1 MSHPLADILT
11 PFASELSMA
20 PDELLNAVLA
30 ILASDGEIDE
40 VVEALLDLLPYAIL
54 DTPLIDLVRQNRAQY
69 IEGYKA
75 TKSTVGIHLELNLP
89 EDIGKVESSPSSTE
103 TPSLSR
109 PLVSFL
115 PSLMVDLMHIPHVPT
130 LPPAKKEHL
139 KAVIDL
145 PPLFQEVFKG
155 RVTHFN
161 RLQTACYHALYET
174 TSNILLCAPTGAGKT
189 NCALLC
195 ILRAFQTDLVVDPPT
210 LAPNSES
217 DAVHLVFGDAPSG
230 PVTVL
235 EPAELKTEKL
245 VVYLTP
251 MKALASE
258 ITSTLVSMLSRLP
271 ISVLECTG
279 DESPPAHL
287 LQEANVLIC
296 TPEKWDVITRKP
308 VGETSLISRQ
318 VLLILD
324 EVHLLGVNGRGPVIE
339 SIVARTFQYS
349 EDHQQPLR
357 VVGISATVPNYRDVA
372 AFLKVPDE
380 GLLHFSSEYRPVPL
394 AQTIIGVKP
403 QDVVSQEKLDKLLGL
418 VDPTSETA
426 ITLRDGYYYLDKV
439 MAKEIV
445 RDEVPEVFLPLIDR
459 STDRLLPV
467 MRGVIETE
475 DRMKKQLAAKT
486 RRGLSQDDQDD
497 DVPQKANGLKR
508 GYTENDLLDM
518 LAIQLVEQELSRRQ
532 TQILVFVHSRTG
544 TVTLASRIAESL
556 RRLIAGRKIA
566 EPKLPNGV
574 LRSVGASDKREL
586 SQMLTAGVG
595 YHTAGMPKEQRQM
608 VEGLF
613 RAGTLH
619 VVCCTAT
626 LAWGVNLPC
635 STVIVRGTDVFTSEG
650 AADLGVLDLQQIFG
664 RAGRPQFTAK
674 GEVGHGIILTSHEKT
689 AEYAR
694 LLNNETPIES
704 HLIDALPEILNAEVI
719 LGNASSVSDCKAF
732 IQNTFLVQRFLQLPW
747 RYGARMRQTAD
758 GAEVDVDATI
768 NAYTMQAIHILT
780 ASRIV
785 TLESD
790 GDTLFPT
797 EVGRICSYYYV
808 RFSSFK
814 NFLQLLAKTASEAVS
829 HADLLACLCSSPEFS
844 TYSIRLGEIEEL
856 SSLSGDDLEYLM
868 FHSADDGPRR
878 FTRKTL
884 DKFGNTSGKPCCR
897 LNITAHA
904 DTDSAAYKVNTLL
917 QCFIS
922 RREIRT
928 QSLVTDQRMCIAIAP
943 RLIRAFAEVAI
954 VLKRAPEAM
963 KLYDLVGSLEYQR
976 WFQDALPLWAIVR
989 VPVGTSE
996 RRRNSYSVK
1005 LEAAPRS
1012 GVSDILDE
1020 QMLAKFEKGCS
1031 AEDLPSSDSFFQL
1044 SFDKCMACFYS
1055 KDLANK
1061 FREAIRY
1068 VPRLIM
1074 TATLQPV
1081 TTRILRL
1088 NVSCTVGF
1096 KWHRAIHGDGQSFI
1110 LIVHSPLTGVIVHSE
1125 RILITEET
1133 CTRASDLTV
1142 IIRTGSW
1149 RKNKIGKSLRSYDD
1163 YIREIDIDPTELC
1176 MVNPDQTQQQVLSEA
1191 RLIVTSFPEN
1201 WAGTTHVRVS
1211 EEVTLQNVLST
1222 SESSCKTFDDGSI
1235 TFPLL
1240 NSPQALVY
1248 TATNMSYTPL
1258 PRIPPLS
1265 IRALHWPEAE
1275 AYFHRRFTY
1284 FNILQ
1289 SIMFHKLYY
1298 TDASILI
1305 GCPTGSGKTTCSE
1318 LAILQ
1323 TLRDRPKKKIL
1334 YIAPLKALIRER
1346 YNDWKNDLA
1355 KDLGLSVIEI
1365 TGESLPTG
1373 SALYKADIILSTPEK
1388 FDAISRHWQWK
1399 TYIQMI
1405 ALIIFDE
1412 LHLVGTTRGYVLEA
1426 IVCRM
1431 RYLSKLVNQET
1442 SFHTRFI
1449 GLSTVSANTADIA
1462 RWLGIR
1468 SLSDVF
1474 NFHPAARPV
1483 KLEAHIQ
1490 GYPGWHYSPR
1500 MNTMNRPIYKAIRQ
1514 YSPRLPVLVF
1524 TASRRQTRRT
1534 AKALITFAQMDTGH
1548 PPSILTEPRTEL
1560 CYDVE
1565 DEDCREALLYGIGL
1579 HHAGMIASDRSIV
1592 ERLYLQGRISII
1604 IATSTLAWG
1613 LNLPAYMTVIK
1624 GCEYFDGTVSRYVDY
1639 DTTDIMQMA
1648 GRAGRPQYVM
1658 DRLRDKFITSIFDA
1672 EAYEYLNTKGLLD
1685 AAYIMSSGGVI
1696 PNQPVIVDAL
1706 VTFYSK
1712 RPSFEAIPR
1721 EVIVEALD
1729 GLQRQLLEEP
1739 QSVCVVMCKSGM
1751 KAFYKSFFTEPF
1763 PFESSLLSSTNTSP
1777 VVAAM
1782 LKTHRVRIKHSES
1795 HFPDVLNAEIASF
1808 GSRTLF
1814 ELKTWLQGSFY
1825 FVRAR
1830 RNPLFYQ
1837 IHVVPLLKSLQKL
1850 LGDMEEEN
1858 TPEITSSLMK
1868 LEASF
1873 RLYLGITSADDKRLV
1888 SRKSLPI
1895 FADGPVLLLKLAQPN
1910 ELQDFLIVSEITNHL
1925 EDALMTLEDS
1935 GMITHKRK
1943 GGVEFTDL
1951 GTKVHNIAYK
1961 PTHLGDVISR
1971 YYIAYKSGMGL
1982 YDWLREEGRTPA
1994 TFLNVLIRCEEFQ
2007 AVPMRHNEDRD
2018 SKLLMERFLWDQKE
2032 SFIGGKIRYPIDE
2045 DIPNTEPSYK
2055 TFILL
2060 QNQLIRSSS
2069 VGPFDLPVIDYWIDL
2084 GTILDSAIRLTIAL
2098 AEAAFLTHLHIVAV
2112 KDVICFSQ
2120 AFVQG
2125 LWPDLDSRLCLTP
2138 IRRFLGQK
2146 KERVLNKLG
2155 LHTIQDFV
2163 TLFHS
2168 QGSKAFRQYVK
2179 DNLYSLST
2187 NEVET
2192 LERELLAYPNM
2203 HFEIIVKRISTDK
2216 APIDVSIYVSFNHV
2230 SVIPESPLP
2239 RQYSGTAY
2247 TKSKPHTWFLA
2258 LTNPSGDIIDFK
2270 RLSGVPTGGSYCFS
2284 VAYESSFTVHALPD
2298 CFLGLD
2304 REVFLDLTE
2313 LKPNDTLHFRSE
2325 MTPLATSHSRRPG
2338 RAGGRK

>member
-1 MSHPLADILT
+1 MSHPLADILA
-11 PFASELSMA
+11 PFAPGLSMA
-20 PDELLNAVLA
+20 PEELLDAVLT
-30 ILASDGEIDE
+30 ILASDGDIDR
-40 VVEALLDLLPYAIL
+40 VVETLLDLLPYTVL

-69 IEGYKA
+69 VEGHKA
-75 TKSTVGIHLELNLP
+75 PMPAVGNHPELNLP
-89 EDIGKVESSPSSTE
+89 EDVERIEFSPSPPKIS
-103 TPSLSR
+103 SLSR
-109 PLVSFL
+109 PFVSFL
-115 PSLMVDLMHIPHVPT
+115 PSLMVNLMHIPHVPT

-139 KAVIDL
+139 KPVTDL
-145 PPLFQEVFKG
+145 PPLFQEVFRG

-161 RLQTACYHALYET
+161 RLQTACFHALYET
-174 TSNILLCAPTGAGKT
+174 SSNILLCAPTGAGKT

-195 ILRAFQTDLVVDPPT
+195 ILRAFQTDLVVALPSPPNPEPG
-210 LAPNSES
+210 AI
-217 DAVHLVFGDAPSG
+217 HLVFSDAPNV
-230 PVTVL
+230 PTTAL
-235 EPAELKTEKL
+235 EPVEPKTEKL

-251 MKALASE
+251 MKALATE

-287 LQEANVLIC
+287 LQAANVLIC

-324 EVHLLGVNGRGPVIE
+324 EVHLLGVNGRGPVLE

-357 VVGISATVPNYRDVA
+357 VVGVSATVPNYRDVS
-372 AFLKVPDE
+372 AFLKVPEE

-394 AQTIIGVKP
+394 AQTIVGVKP
-403 QDVVSQEKLDKLLGL
+403 QAVVSQTKLDQLLGPT
-418 VDPTSETA
+418 DPESETVM
-426 ITLRDGYYYLDKV
+426 TLRDACYYLDKLK
-439 MAKEIV
+439 MKEVI
-445 RDEVPEVFLPLIDR
+445 RDEVPEVLQPLIDR
-459 STDRLLPV
+459 SMDKLIPV
-467 MRGVIETE
+467 MRGIIETE
-475 DRMKKQLAAKT
+475 DHMKEQLAAKT
-486 RRGLSQDDQDD
+486 GRTRSRDDRNEDTPKRPD
-497 DVPQKANGLKR
+497 RLAR
-508 GYTENDLLDM
+508 GYSENDLFDM
-518 LAIQLVEQELSRRQ
+518 LTIQLVEQELTRRQ

-544 TVTLASRIAESL
+544 TVALASKIAESL
-556 RRLIAGRKIA
+556 SRLITRRKL
-566 EPKLPNGV
+566 ESPKIPDGL
-574 LRSVGASDKREL
+574 LRSVGASDKRDL

-595 YHTAGMPKEQRQM
+595 YHNAGMPKEHRQM
-608 VEGLF
+608 VERLF
-613 RAGTLH
+613 RTGTLY

-650 AADLGVLDLQQIFG
+650 ATDLGVLDLQQIFG
-664 RAGRPQFTAK
+664 RAGRPQFTAQ

-689 AEYAR
+689 AEYAH

-732 IQNTFLVQRFLQLPW
+732 LQNTFLVQRFLQLPW
-747 RYGARMRQTAD
+747 RYGAQMRQIAG
-758 GAEVDVDATI
+758 GAEVDVDATL
-768 NAYTMQAIHILT
+768 NAYTMQAIHTLT

-785 TLESD
+785 TLEPD

-797 EVGRICSYYYV
+797 EIGRICSYYYV
-808 RFSSFK
+808 RFDSFK
-814 NFLQLLAKTASEAVS
+814 NFLQLLAKTASGTVS
-829 HADLLACLCSSPEFS
+829 HADLLACLCASPEFS
-844 TYSIRLGEIEEL
+844 TYSVRLDEVEEL

-868 FHSADDGPRR
+868 FHTADDGPRR
-878 FTRKTL
+878 ISRKTL

-897 LNITAHA
+897 LNITSRA

-922 RREIRT
+922 RREPRT

-943 RLIRAFAEVAI
+943 RLLRAFAEVAI
-954 VLKRAPEAM
+954 ILKRAPEAL
-963 KLYDLVGSLEYQR
+963 KLYDLVGSIEYQR

-996 RRRNSYSVK
+996 RRQNSYSVK
-1005 LEAAPRS
+1005 FEAAPRS
-1012 GVSDILDE
+1012 GVGDILDE
-1020 QMLAKFEKGCS
+1020 QMLSKFEKGCS

-1044 SFDKCMACFYS
+1044 SFDKCMACFHS
-1055 KDLANK
+1055 KDLSNK

-1110 LIVHSPLTGVIVHSE
+1110 LIVYSPLTGVIVHSE

-1133 CTRASDLTV
+1133 CTRACDLTV

-1163 YIREIDIDPTELC
+1163 YIREIDIDPAELC
-1176 MVNPDQTQQQVLSEA
+1176 MVDPDQTQQQVLSEA
-1191 RLIVTSFPEN
+1191 CLIVTSFPES

-1211 EEVTLQNVLST
+1211 EEVALKNVLST

-1240 NSPQALVY
+1240 NSPQAIVY

-1265 IRALHWPEAE
+1265 TRTLHWPEAE
-1275 AYFHRRFTY
+1275 AYFRRRFTY

-1298 TDASILI
+1298 TDASVLI

-1323 TLRDRPKKKIL
+1323 TLRDRPNKKIL

-1346 YNDWKNDLA
+1346 YNDWKKDLA
-1355 KDLGLSVIEI
+1355 TDLGLSVIEI
-1365 TGESLPTG
+1365 TGESLPAA

-1431 RYLSKLVNQET
+1431 RYLSKLVNQDT
-1442 SFHTRFI
+1442 DFHTRFV

-1534 AKALITFAQMDTGH
+1534 AKALITYAQMDTGH

-1560 CYDVE
+1560 CCDVQ

-1579 HHAGMIASDRSIV
+1579 HHAGMVASDRAIV
-1592 ERLYLQGRISII
+1592 ERLYLQGKISII

-1613 LNLPAYMTVIK
+1613 LNLPAYMTIIK

-1672 EAYEYLNTKGLLD
+1672 DAYEYLNTQGVLD
-1685 AAYIMSSGGVI
+1685 AAYIMSSGGMI
-1696 PNQPVIVDAL
+1696 PNKSEIVDAL
-1706 VTFYSK
+1706 VTYYSK
-1712 RPSFEAIPR
+1712 HPSVESLPR
-1721 EVIVEALD
+1721 EVIAEALD

-1739 QSVCVVMCKSGM
+1739 QSVCVVMCKAGM

-1814 ELKTWLQGSFY
+1814 ELKSWLQGSFY

-1837 IHVVPLLKSLQKL
+1837 IYVTPLLKSLQRL
-1850 LGDMEEEN
+1850 LGDIEEEN
-1858 TPEITSSLMK
+1858 TPEITLSLMK

-1873 RLYLGITSADDKRLV
+1873 RLYLGITSVDDKRLV
-1888 SRKSLPI
+1888 SRQNLPI

-1910 ELQDFLIVSEITNHL
+1910 ELQDFLIVTEITTHL
-1925 EDALMTLEDS
+1925 EDALITLEDS
-1935 GMITHKRK
+1935 GMITHKKK

-1951 GTKVHNIAYK
+1951 GTKIHNYTYK

-1982 YDWLREEGRTPA
+1982 YDWIQEEEGRTPA

-2018 SKLLMERFLWDQKE
+2018 SKILMEKYLWDQKG
-2032 SFIGGKIRYPIDE
+2032 SFMGGKIRYAIDE

-2060 QNQLIRSSS
+2060 QDQLIRASSL
-2069 VGPFDLPVIDYWIDL
+2069 GPFDLPVVDYWIDL

-2098 AEAAFLTHLHIVAV
+2098 AEAALLTRLHISAI
-2112 KDVICFSQ
+2112 KSVISFSQ
-2120 AFVQG
+2120 GFVQG

-2138 IRRFLGQK
+2138 IRRFISQK
-2146 KERVLNKLG
+2146 KGTILNKLG

-2163 TLFHS
+2163 SLFHTR
-2168 QGSKAFRQYVK
+2168 GSDAFRQYLK
-2179 DNLYSLST
+2179 ENLYSLSME
-2187 NEVET
+2187 EVET
-2192 LERELLAYPNM
+2192 LEKELLAYPNLS
-2203 HFEIIVKRISTDK
+2203 FDIIVKRIDTEK
-2216 APIDVSIYVSFNHV
+2216 APIDVSVHV
-2230 SVIPESPLP
+2230 TFKHVTTISGSPQP
-2239 RQYSGTAY
+2239 RQYSGMAY
-2247 TKSKPHTWFLA
+2247 SKSKPHTWFIA
-2258 LTNPSGDIIDFK
+2258 LTNLNGDVLDFK
-2270 RLSGVPTGGSYCFS
+2270 RLSGVPTGGTHCFA

-2304 REVFLDLTE
+2304 REIPLDLTE
-2313 LKPNDTLHFRSE
+2313 LKPECTMHFHSE
-2325 MTPLATSHSRRPG
+2325 VSPPTTCQSRRHA
-2338 RAGGRK
+2338 RSGGRK